1 MQSDLFAQAKF
12 EDKVREKSQRL
23 LRIKEII
30 VWEAFRGRL
39 DSIWRKNGSVFGR
52 PPMDS
57 IRMFKLLV
65 LQKISGNLSDEQ
77 MEFQIID
84 RDSFKIFLDII
95 NFQQVPDRKTIWA
108 YRNILGQVKTEGCT
122 AFDNL
127 FKELTEQVA
136 SMGYRLEEG
145 DTKIIDA
152 QIVEVPIRRDKRG
165 EKGIIENGG
174 IPEDWSEAK
183 ARQKDRDADWKKKG
197 DKSYFDYENHA
208 RVDSKS
214 KLIEGYTVTAVSVH
228 DSKETFNLI
237 NKEDEGKEL
246 YADSAYRS
254 AEIESKLAKMGIE
267 SQIHEKGYKNKPL
280 TEAQKELNKKK
291 SKTRARV
298 EHAFAGLEE
307 SCGSFIRS
315 IGLERAKLQIGLN
328 NFVYN
333 LRRVEFLF
341 RSGFL
346 KRVESSQGF

>member
-1 MQSDLFAQAKF
+1 MQTGKR
-12 EDKVREKSQRL
+12 RE
-23 LRIKEII
+23 
-30 VWEAFRGRL
+30 
-39 DSIWRKNGSVFGR
+39 
-52 PPMDS
+52 
-57 IRMFKLLV
+57 
-65 LQKISGNLSDEQ
+65 
-77 MEFQIID
+77 
-84 RDSFKIFLDII
+84 I
-95 NFQQVPDRKTIWA
+95 NH
-108 YRNILGQVKTEGCT
+108 IL
-122 AFDNL
+122 
-127 FKELTEQVA
+127 
-136 SMGYRLEEG
+136 
-145 DTKIIDA
+145 
-152 QIVEVPIRRDKRG
+152 
-165 EKGIIENGG
+165 
-174 IPEDWSEAK
+174 
-183 ARQKDRDADWKKKG
+183 
-197 DKSYFDYENHA
+197 DYENHA